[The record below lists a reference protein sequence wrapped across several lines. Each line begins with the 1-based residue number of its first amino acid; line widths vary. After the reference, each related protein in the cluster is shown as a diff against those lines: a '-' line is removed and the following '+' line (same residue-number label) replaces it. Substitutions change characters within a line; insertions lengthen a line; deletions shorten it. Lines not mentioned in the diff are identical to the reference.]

1 MTGARPPASPSRF
14 HSLDALRAVLMMLG
28 VVRHAAMSY
37 VPTVYEGWP
46 YRDAQPDLVARWVIV
61 FIRAFQVPVF
71 FAIAGF
77 FAAYLVEARGVR
89 AFLQHRWSRIGV
101 PLVVAW
107 PVIAVAIFF
116 VARFVSPFSAV
127 PSTISYGLAAENMP
141 LAIDFLFVHLWF
153 LYDLMILS
161 VVASVLRMLTVRI
174 PEGVR
179 AHALDLFTRL
189 AHRGGVLVLAL
200 AAGLPL
206 YRMQSWDIDY
216 YGGPFPAPRLVA
228 LYGLFFAFG
237 WMLFRRRETL
247 EGFKRPAWLHLAAGV
262 ACFLVHRYFVDSGCQ
277 PGPDRICTG
286 TAEGHHLGAIV
297 FLALAMSFLAYS
309 LFGLFLRYADNPSPR
324 WRYMADA
331 SFWMYLVHM
340 PVVMLLPVLLA
351 DVQLPGIVKLAM
363 VVVASVG
370 LMLLSY
376 RYFVRSTAI
385 GMQLNGRRYP
395 RGATW

>member
-1 MTGARPPASPSRF
+1 MTAARPLASLPRYY
-14 HSLDALRAVLMMLG
+14 SLDALRAVLMMLG

-37 VPTVYEGWP
+37 VPTAFEGWP
-46 YRDAQPDLVARWVIV
+46 FRDAQADVLARWVIV

-89 AFLQHRWSRIGV
+89 AFLQHRWSRIGM
-101 PLVVAW
+101 PFMVAW
-107 PVIAVAIFF
+107 PVLAVTTYF
-116 VARFVSPFSAV
+116 VARFASPFSAV
-127 PSTISYGLAAENMP
+127 SPTISYRLSAENMP
-141 LAIDFLFVHLWF
+141 LAIDFLFGHLWF
-153 LYDLMILS
+153 LYDLMIFC
-161 VVASVLRMLTVRI
+161 VVASGLRMLAIHI
-174 PEGVR
+174 PEGAR
-179 AHALDLFTRL
+179 ARALDLFAHW
-189 AHRGGVLVLAL
+189 AHRGGIVVLAL

-206 YRMQSWDIDY
+206 SRMQSWDIDY

-247 EGFKRPAWLHLAAGV
+247 EGFKRPAWIHLAAGV
-262 ACFLVHRYFVDSGCQ
+262 VCFLAHRYFVDNGCQ

-297 FLALAMSFLAYS
+297 FLALSMSFLAYS
-309 LFGLFLRYADNPSPR
+309 LFGLFLRYLDNPSPP

-340 PVVMLLPVLLA
+340 PIVMLLPTVLA
-351 DVQLPGIVKLAM
+351 DVPLPGIVKLAI
-363 VVVASVG
+363 VVVASVA
-370 LMLLSY
+370 LMLLTY
-376 RYFVRSTAI
+376 RCFVRSTVI
-385 GMQLNGRRYP
+385 GMQLNGRRYA

>member
-1 MTGARPPASPSRF
+1 MTGARPPASLPRF

-46 YRDAQPDLVARWVIV
+46 YRDAQPDLPAHWVIV

-71 FAIAGF
+71 FAIAGL

-101 PLVVAW
+101 PFVVAW
-107 PVIAVAIFF
+107 PVIAVATFF
-116 VARFVSPFSAV
+116 VARFVSAFSAV
-127 PSTISYGLAAENMP
+127 PSTISYRLVPANIP

-161 VVASVLRMLTVRI
+161 VVASGLRMLAARVS
-174 PEGVR
+174 EGVR
-179 AHALDLFTRL
+179 AGTLVLFKRL
-189 AHRGGVLVLAL
+189 VHRGGVLVLAL

-206 YRMQSWDIDY
+206 YQMPSWDIDY

-237 WMLFRRRETL
+237 WMLFRCRETL
-247 EGFKRPAWLHLAAGV
+247 DGFKRPAWIHLAAGV
-262 ACFLVHRYFVDSGCQ
+262 TCFLAHRYFVDNGCQ

-286 TAEGHHLGAIV
+286 NAEGHHLGAVV
-297 FLALAMSFLAYS
+297 FLALAMSLLAYS

-340 PVVMLLPVLLA
+340 PIVMLLPVLLA
-351 DVQLPGIVKLAM
+351 DVRLPGIFKLAIIG
-363 VVVASVG
+363 VASLG
-370 LMLLSY
+370 LMLITY
-376 RYFVRSTAI
+376 HCFVRSTVI

-395 RGATW
+395 RGATG